1 MLGRSALLALLLI
14 ASALPAQIGDL
25 DPLVVEILDAE
36 DRRLQG
42 DGLPILFRGKRPI
55 SIEQLQAWMR
65 VVAAPEA
72 EENQDRDAPVVM
84 PPSPRYPKAQLPS
97 NRMLVIRCSPHQDAV
112 WVQAVVQAAWVLPW
126 RGLPDQV
133 QASPLIQDVRIGLLD
148 RNTRAPVAV
157 LRASEP
163 EAAGNPPR
171 HVALR
176 CALEHFEAPAT
187 ERSAKAP

>member
-55 SIEQLQAWMR
+55 SIEQLQGWMR

-84 PPSPRYPKAQLPS
+84 PPSPRYPKAQHPS
-97 NRMLVIRCSPHQDAV
+97 NRMLVIRCSPHQDAA
-112 WVQAVVQAAWVLPW
+112 WVQAHELADVIQGDAHPLLHRGVEHRQILLNSPPLP
-126 RGLPDQV
+126 
-133 QASPLIQDVRIGLLD
+133 S
-148 RNTRAPVAV
+148 
-157 LRASEP
+157 S
-163 EAAGNPPR
+163 
-171 HVALR
+171 
-176 CALEHFEAPAT
+176 
-187 ERSAKAP
+187 